1 MLEQGS
7 CPSRFHL
14 SRGESVVIRIIAI
27 GTEQLEHVGRTVE
40 RLQGDAGPGRVYC
53 FIGDGQAGEI
63 RHVVMSFLFPE
74 KRDPPA
80 RYRVLLEATGA
91 GVELEAPTA
100 YQPPVGL
107 FPQRVP
113 YALSFVLV

>member
-1 MLEQGS
+1 MLEPGS

-14 SRGESVVIRIIAI
+14 TRGESVAIRIIAV
-27 GTEQLEHVGRTVE
+27 GTEQLEHVGRTVA
-40 RLQGDAGPGRVYC
+40 RLQGDGGPGRVYR
-53 FIGDGQAGEI
+53 FTADGRPGEI

-80 RYRVLLEATGA
+80 KYRVLLEAMGSA
-91 GVELEAPTA
+91 SGIEAPTA
-100 YQPPVGL
+100 FQPPVGL

-113 YALSFVLV
+113 YALSFVIV